1 LEIPIWFAGISYKT
15 KQLFLSSGAMMSSPK
30 VSVIIPTYGGAD
42 FLGEAIQ
49 SVLDQTFQ
57 DFELIVV
64 NNASPD
70 DSDSV
75 IQRFNDPRLRY
86 IKHEK
91 NRGVGHARKNGIHQ
105 SRGEIIANLDQDD
118 LFHPDKLRLHVEY
131 FDAHPEVGC
140 TYNSRYELYPSSGA
154 IREIL
159 RPSGDL
165 TLADFVLG
173 YPIAPSVWVQR
184 REWATL
190 DEIWDERTFF
200 RGREIVICG
209 RLYMAGC
216 KFALIDRVLNYRRY
230 HKQRIM
236 SDIAGKC
243 AAEQKCQQIIFDDP
257 RCTPDVLSLK
267 DVASANIYAM
277 WAYVAYLQDEVELGR
292 ELLSNAVRLKPS
304 FLEGTP
310 PALVNEL
317 VIDSIDDEGSGHEAV
332 LAKMFEK
339 FLTNHGIS
347 PIKFKE
353 VRSQA
358 DLDDWTDYPAIVKPV
373 DNQGQRGVFLA
384 SKPEQA
390 RAGIDSSL
398 QYSRSKTLI
407 IEEFLNGPEVS
418 ANTYISNGQTVFNE
432 ISDRLVVEGYAGG
445 FPADIFTLLKP
456 VRLTC

>member
-1 LEIPIWFAGISYKT
+1 
-15 KQLFLSSGAMMSSPK
+15 MSSPK
-30 VSVIIPTYGGAD
+30 VSVVIPTYGGAD

-49 SVLDQTFQ
+49 SVLDQTFH

-64 NNASPD
+64 NDASPD
-70 DSDSV
+70 DTDSV
-75 IQRFNDPRLRY
+75 IQKFNDPRLRY

-91 NRGVGHARKNGIHQ
+91 NRGVGHARKNGISQ

-131 FDAHPEVGC
+131 FDAHPDVGC
-140 TYNSRYELYPSSGA
+140 TYNSRYEMYPSSGA

-159 RPSGDL
+159 RPSADL

-190 DEIWDERTFF
+190 DEVWDERTFF

-236 SDIAGKC
+236 SDVAGKC

-257 RCTPDVLSLK
+257 RCTPEVLALK
-267 DVASANIYAM
+267 DVASANIYGM
-277 WAYVAYLQDEVELGR
+277 WAYVAYLQDELDLGR
-292 ELLSNAVRLKPS
+292 ELLGNAIRLKPS
-304 FLEGTP
+304 LLTGTP

-317 VIDSIDDEGSGHEAV
+317 VVDSIDDEGTGHEAV
-332 LAKMFEK
+332 LAKMFDNLPAEAAELK
-339 FLTNHGIS
+339 KYHSWAVRRGYLLQGIRAAIWDRKSAAQEYFSHVKLQGDHIDEAFLEWTSYHLLSYEIEFGADAAFKVLDNIGEHLKSLGIPHLDRTLKS
-347 PIKFKE
+347 YYSVNRAFLKLS
-353 VRSQA
+353 VRS
-358 DLDDWTDYPAIVKPV
+358 
-373 DNQGQRGVFLA
+373 
-384 SKPEQA
+384 
-390 RAGIDSSL
+390 
-398 QYSRSKTLI
+398 
-407 IEEFLNGPEVS
+407 
-418 ANTYISNGQTVFNE
+418 IS
-432 ISDRLVVEGYAGG
+432 
-445 FPADIFTLLKP
+445 
-456 VRLTC
+456 